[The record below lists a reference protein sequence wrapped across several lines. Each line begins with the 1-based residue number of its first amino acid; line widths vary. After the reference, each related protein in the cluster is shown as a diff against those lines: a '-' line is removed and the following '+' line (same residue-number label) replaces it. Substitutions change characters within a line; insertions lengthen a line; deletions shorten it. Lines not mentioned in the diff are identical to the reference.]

1 MKNIYKIKSNSI
13 MALVFGALL
22 AVAPATATSITATF
36 VTGPVQTSVGTG
48 TFDYNYQNVMAG
60 DIAQFNLSMTP
71 QFFNTNDSL
80 FNSFGILEVGTT
92 APTNGDVVKVNVT
105 PTITVN
111 GSAVTASTVLP
122 FQGTIAV
129 SGGVASINF
138 GATANSTQ
146 VTVGG
151 VQYTELSDT
160 VNGQTADYAIQ
171 TVQQLTGSKEDT
183 LYGFI
188 VGVCPSVTPEPAT
201 LATTGLALMLVGF
214 AARRKA
220 GIKH

>member
-1 MKNIYKIKSNSI
+1 
-13 MALVFGALL
+13 
-22 AVAPATATSITATF
+22 
-36 VTGPVQTSVGTG
+36 
-48 TFDYNYQNVMAG
+48 MAG
-60 DIAQFNLSMTP
+60 DNSFNLTTTP
-71 QFFNTNDSL
+71 YFLNTNNSI
-80 FNSFGILEVGTT
+80 FNSFGILEVGSV

-111 GSAVTASTVLP
+111 GSAVSATSVLP

-129 SGGVASINF
+129 SAGVASINF

-183 LYGFI
+183 LYGFV
-188 VGVCPSVTPEPAT
+188 VGVPMNATPEPAT
-201 LATTGLALMLVGF
+201 LATSGLALLLVGL
-214 AARRKA
+214 AARRKTKA
-220 GIKH
+220 SN